1 MHEKSPE
8 LSEQHIDQI
17 KLLMLDHTDGEIIK
31 TLGIGKT
38 TYYKLKKVII
48 EESTENFKNQ
58 RWEEFST
65 YLENYDT
72 LLAEC
77 IMVLREKMKQT
88 ESAKDAVLCA
98 AEIKDIAT
106 ARINLKSDGLK
117 ALKKDNPGIVQR
129 REEVKELPDDY
140 NPSDPGISTDDNPIV

>member
-77 IMVLREKMKQT
+77 IMVLRAKMKKT
-88 ESAKDAVLCA
+88 ESAKEVVLCA

-129 REEVKELPDDY
+129 GEEVKELPDDY
-140 NPSDPGISTDDNPIV
+140 DPSDPGISTDDNPIV

>member
-48 EESTENFKNQ
+48 EESTENFKSQ

-77 IMVLREKMKQT
+77 IMVLRAKMKQT
-88 ESAKDAVLCA
+88 ESANDAVLCA

-129 REEVKELPDDY
+129 GEEVKELPDDY
-140 NPSDPGISTDDNPIV
+140 DPSDPGISTDDNPIV